1 MTGEPEF
8 SSVAAAAAEI
18 GRGAP
23 LPGVA
28 RLSAADGRVSV
39 VRWGRGDPAIVFLH
53 GGGQNA
59 RTWDLVALAVD
70 RPALAVDL
78 LGHER
83 SDWRTDREYR
93 PERNA
98 DAIAAVLRE
107 LAPRPVVL
115 VGMSLGGLTAIRLAS
130 VRPEHVRALVVV
142 DVTPGVSAR
151 TRALTVPQRGATA
164 LIGGPA
170 RFDSLDEMVELAV
183 QASPRRSLAAVRRGV
198 VHNARQLPDGG
209 WAWRYDRLGGP
220 GDPPLDFAPLWDD
233 VAALRVPTL
242 LVRGG
247 ESAFVGDED
256 EQEFRRLHPG
266 TRSAVV
272 AGAGHSVQ
280 SDRPRELAELIV
292 QFAI

>member
-1 MTGEPEF
+1 MTEF
-8 SSVAAAAAEI
+8 ASVAEAAAEI

-23 LPGVA
+23 LPAVS
-28 RLSAADGRVSV
+28 RHTAADGRVSV
-39 VRWGRGDPAIVFLH
+39 VRWGQGDPEIVFLH

-78 LGHER
+78 PGHGH
-83 SDWRTDREYR
+83 SDWRTDRDYW

-98 DAIAAVLRE
+98 EAIAAVLRE

-151 TRALTVPQRGATA
+151 TRAMTVPQRGTTA
-164 LIGGPA
+164 LIGGAA
-170 RFDSLDEMVELAV
+170 RFDSFDEMVELAV
-183 QASPRRSLAAVRRGV
+183 QASPRRAPAAVRRGV

-209 WAWRYDRLGGP
+209 WAWRYDQLVAPP
-220 GDPPLDFAPLWDD
+220 GFAPLWDD
-233 VAALRVPTL
+233 VAALRVPTV

-256 EQEFRRLHPG
+256 VQEFRRLHPG